1 MLGKRLEKGRADRV
15 VAGVEPDPTCAQS
28 LQCCQAAVER
38 RPIPLSDMAQGY
50 GDLASDCQFWLQKLS
65 GWNQACTL
73 ETQQDTCLHL
83 PRFQEFLRQIYEALK
98 EADPTVIME
107 RFPTIRQLLAKTC
120 QNPFILAYDES
131 QKIVIWCLC
140 CLINKE
146 PQSSAET
153 RLNSWVRGLLL
164 HILSAF
170 RFDVK
175 EVGPFTQCLGYEP
188 VDYYPGLLKNMV
200 ASLVSELREGHL
212 NGWNT
217 QRRMAPE
224 RLMSLSRI
232 CVPLVTLPD
241 CQPLVEA
248 LLTYHGQ
255 APQEVLWPE
264 LFDAINEAFL
274 LKKISLPVAA
284 VTILWLQH
292 LPSLERAVLHLFEK
306 LVSSE
311 RHHLREIECF
321 IKDLSL
327 PQAACHPAVFRIVD
341 EMFRCALLETDGAPE
356 VLAALQVFTR
366 CFLEARDKENK
377 QLRFA
382 FKAYFPHAPASL
394 ATVLSQLPEG
404 LPQGR
409 WFQRLQLI
417 SQQLREAVDGQP
429 QGSHGGP
436 LQSWFLLAH
445 FGGWADVAAE
455 QLLRSDMDP
464 PAALLWL
471 LAFYHGPQEGAQQ
484 RARTMV
490 QAEAVLRGLRE
501 LSGSARLSARDL
513 QALGESSPGDPR
525 SPACTQLIRQ
535 LLLNFLL
542 WAPRGHTI
550 AREAMAFLAPTHD
563 VTREVIGFLDQTLY
577 RWDQLGTGAS
587 GPGAPA
593 RALLQELRAQV

>member
-1 MLGKRLEKGRADRV
+1 MSRTACHMALPPPFQPCV
-15 VAGVEPDPTCAQS
+15 FPGVSQLPFVLLQFILRTDPTCAQS
-28 LQCCQAAVER
+28 LQCWQAAVER
-38 RPIPLSDMAQGY
+38 RPFPLSDMAQES

-65 GWNQACTL
+65 GWDQACTL

-98 EADPTVIME
+98 EADPTTIME
-107 RFPTIRQLLAKTC
+107 RFPTIRQLLTKTC

-140 CLINKE
+140 SLINKE
-146 PQSSAET
+146 PQSSAES

-188 VDYYPGLLKNMV
+188 ADYYPGLLKNMV
-200 ASLVSELREGHL
+200 ASLVSELREDHL
-212 NGWNT
+212 NGSNT

-255 APQEVLWPE
+255 GPQEVLWPE
-264 LFDAINEAFL
+264 LFEAINEAFL

-284 VTILWLQH
+284 VTSLWLRH
-292 LPSLERAVLHLFEK
+292 LPSLERAVLCLFEK

-311 RHHLREIECF
+311 RHRLREIECF
-321 IKDLSL
+321 VKDSLL

-356 VLAALQVFTR
+356 VLAALQ
-366 CFLEARDKENK
+366 
-377 QLRFA
+377 LRFA

-409 WFQRLQLI
+409 WLQRLQLI
-417 SQQLREAVDGQP
+417 SQQLREAVENQP
-429 QGSHGGP
+429 QGSRGGP
-436 LQSWFLLAH
+436 LRSWFLLAH

-464 PAALLWL
+464 PAALLWF

-490 QAEAVLRGLRE
+490 QAEAVLRRLRE
-501 LSGSARLSARDL
+501 LSGSACLSARDL

-535 LLLNFLL
+535 LLLTFLL
-542 WAPRGHTI
+542 WAPRGHTVV
-550 AREAMAFLAPTHD
+550 REATAFMAPTHD
-563 VTREVIGFLDQTLY
+563 VTQEVIGFLDQTLY
-577 RWDQLGTGAS
+577 RWDQLDTGAS
-587 GPGAPA
+587 GPGALA

>member
-327 PQAACHPAVFRIVD
+327 
-341 EMFRCALLETDGAPE
+341 
-356 VLAALQVFTR
+356 
-366 CFLEARDKENK
+366 
-377 QLRFA
+377 LRFA

>member
-1 MLGKRLEKGRADRV
+1 M
-15 VAGVEPDPTCAQS
+15 PDPTCAQS
-28 LQCCQAAVER
+28 LQCWQAAVER
-38 RPIPLSDMAQGY
+38 RPFPLSDMAQES

-65 GWNQACTL
+65 GWDQVCTL

-98 EADPTVIME
+98 EADPATIME
-107 RFPTIRQLLAKTC
+107 RFPTIRQLLTKTC

-140 CLINKE
+140 SLINKE
-146 PQSSAET
+146 PQSSTES

-188 VDYYPGLLKNMV
+188 ADYYPGLLKNMV
-200 ASLVSELREGHL
+200 ASLVSELREDHL
-212 NGWNT
+212 KGSNT

-255 APQEVLWPE
+255 GPQEVLWPE
-264 LFDAINEAFL
+264 LFEAINEAFL

-284 VTILWLQH
+284 VTSLWLRH
-292 LPSLERAVLHLFEK
+292 LPSLERAVLCLFEK

-311 RHHLREIECF
+311 RHRLREIECF
-321 IKDLSL
+321 VKDSLL

-409 WFQRLQLI
+409 WLQRLQLI
-417 SQQLREAVDGQP
+417 SQQLREAVENQP
-429 QGSHGGP
+429 QGSRGGP
-436 LQSWFLLAH
+436 LQTWFLLAH

-464 PAALLWL
+464 PAALLWF

-490 QAEAVLRGLRE
+490 QAEAVLRRLRE
-501 LSGSARLSARDL
+501 LSGSAHLSARDL

-535 LLLNFLL
+535 LLLTFLL
-542 WAPRGHTI
+542 WAPRGHTVV
-550 AREAMAFLAPTHD
+550 REATAFMAPTRD
-563 VTREVIGFLDQTLY
+563 VTQEVIGFLDQTLY

-587 GPGAPA
+587 GPGALA

>member
-1 MLGKRLEKGRADRV
+1 
-15 VAGVEPDPTCAQS
+15 
-28 LQCCQAAVER
+28 
-38 RPIPLSDMAQGY
+38 MAQES

-65 GWNQACTL
+65 GWDQACTL

-98 EADPTVIME
+98 EADPTTIME
-107 RFPTIRQLLAKTC
+107 RFPTIRQLLTKTC
-120 QNPFILAYDES
+120 QNPFILAYDAACHVALLWSWLLLSLHLTGPVCHTCYTKLKEPSICRDES

-140 CLINKE
+140 SLINKE
-146 PQSSAET
+146 PQSSAES

-188 VDYYPGLLKNMV
+188 ADYYPGLLKNMV
-200 ASLVSELREGHL
+200 ASLVSELREDHL
-212 NGWNT
+212 NGSNT

-255 APQEVLWPE
+255 GPQEVLWPE
-264 LFDAINEAFL
+264 LFEAINEAFL

-284 VTILWLQH
+284 VTSLWLRH
-292 LPSLERAVLHLFEK
+292 LPSLERAVLCLFEK

-311 RHHLREIECF
+311 RHRLREIECF
-321 IKDLSL
+321 VKDSLL

-356 VLAALQVFTR
+356 VLAALQ
-366 CFLEARDKENK
+366 
-377 QLRFA
+377 LRFA

-404 LPQGR
+404 LPQGC
-409 WFQRLQLI
+409 WLQRLQLI
-417 SQQLREAVDGQP
+417 SQQLREAVENQP
-429 QGSHGGP
+429 QGSRGGP
-436 LQSWFLLAH
+436 LRTWFLLAH

-464 PAALLWL
+464 PAALLWF

-484 RARTMV
+484 RARIMV
-490 QAEAVLRGLRE
+490 QAEAVLRRLRE

-535 LLLNFLL
+535 LLLTFLL
-542 WAPRGHTI
+542 WAPRGHTVV
-550 AREAMAFLAPTHD
+550 REATAFMAPTHD
-563 VTREVIGFLDQTLY
+563 VTQEVIGFLDQTLY

-587 GPGAPA
+587 GPGALA

>member
-377 QLRFA
+377 QRRTAPHQELHSTTEETKADLDARGEQIRAIGALLPGLTCAFSESQSTSAACEMEVDKLNPKSRGSAKDLQGWGSFA
-382 FKAYFPHAPASL
+382 KQNQKIHPAHFKTESYSHRDCELLAKGQTDFNRAQTDPH
-394 ATVLSQLPEG
+394 TCVLS
-404 LPQGR
+404 
-409 WFQRLQLI
+409 
-417 SQQLREAVDGQP
+417 
-429 QGSHGGP
+429 
-436 LQSWFLLAH
+436 
-445 FGGWADVAAE
+445 
-455 QLLRSDMDP
+455 
-464 PAALLWL
+464 
-471 LAFYHGPQEGAQQ
+471 
-484 RARTMV
+484 
-490 QAEAVLRGLRE
+490 
-501 LSGSARLSARDL
+501 
-513 QALGESSPGDPR
+513 
-525 SPACTQLIRQ
+525 
-535 LLLNFLL
+535 
-542 WAPRGHTI
+542 
-550 AREAMAFLAPTHD
+550 
-563 VTREVIGFLDQTLY
+563 
-577 RWDQLGTGAS
+577 
-587 GPGAPA
+587 
-593 RALLQELRAQV
+593 